1 MDFFAHNLWY
11 SFRKKHIVQEV
22 SLRVSS
28 GESVALLG
36 PNGAGKTSTFL
47 LMSGLILPS
56 KGSIFLNEKNVTL
69 WPLYRKAR
77 LGIRY
82 LPQESSIFRDLT
94 VENNLKIILERM
106 YLSIKDQKFH
116 LEQLL
121 NDFHLNAQRKYVGGV
136 LSGGERRRLE
146 IARALIGEPKFL
158 LLDEPFA
165 GIDPRSIEDVQGLI
179 RGLKQRN
186 IGILITDHNVR
197 ETLSLV
203 DRVYIMFEGRVLKEG
218 TPEAVL
224 QSDKVRSVYLGDT
237 FSL

>member
-1 MDFFAHNLWY
+1 MDFSAHTLYY
-11 SFRKKHIVQEV
+11 SLRKKNIVQEV

-56 KGSIFLNEKNVTL
+56 KGAIFLNDQNVTF

-77 LGIRY
+77 LGVRY
-82 LPQESSIFRDLT
+82 LPQESSLFRDLS
-94 VENNLKIILERM
+94 VENNLNLILERT
-106 YLSIKDQKFH
+106 YTSTKEQKFY

-121 NDFHLNAQRKYVGGV
+121 NDFHLTRQRHYLGGV

-146 IARALIGEPKFL
+146 IARALIGDPKFL

-165 GIDPRSIEDVQGLI
+165 GIDPRSIEDVQKLI
-179 RGLKQRN
+179 RDLKQRN

-218 TPEAVL
+218 TPEVVL
-224 QSDKVRSVYLGDT
+224 QSDEVRSLYLGNT

>member
-1 MDFFAHNLWY
+1 MNFFAQKLCY
-11 SFRKKHIVQEV
+11 KSGQKQIVQEV
-22 SLRVSS
+22 SLKIFS

-47 LMSGLILPS
+47 LMSGLIVPS
-56 KGSIFLNEKNVTL
+56 QGDIFLNDQNVTR

-82 LPQESSIFRDLT
+82 LPQESSVFRDLS
-94 VENNLKIILERM
+94 VENNLKIILERVYTSTKDRKF
-106 YLSIKDQKFH
+106 YLE
-116 LEQLL
+116 LLL
-121 NDFHLNAQRKYVGGV
+121 NDFRLTAQRNSLGGV

-146 IARALIGEPKFL
+146 IARALIGNPKFL

-165 GIDPRSIEDVQGLI
+165 GIDPRSIEDVQELI
-179 RGLKQRN
+179 RTLKQKN
-186 IGILITDHNVR
+186 IGVLITDHNVR

-218 TPEAVL
+218 TPESVL
-224 QSDKVRSVYLGDT
+224 KSEKVRSLYLGSA